1 MAMRLLT
8 ENVPLLAV
16 IVEGIGSAKLIVSPL
31 FALARA
37 ARSVPAPLSAVL
49 VTVIVA
55 ARKWA
60 NAAASANVRQ
70 MANGMWPMVFWA
82 FVFTPD
88 SAKSEDEIYQRD
100 REFFLGRQKAD

>member
-1 MAMRLLT
+1 MATRLFTAKLPPLT
-8 ENVPLLAV
+8 TT
-16 IVEGIGSAKLIVSPL
+16 VEGIGSAKLIVSP
-31 FALARA
+31 FWALARA

-60 NAAASANVRQ
+60 NAAARANVRQ
-70 MANGMWPMVFWA
+70 RTNGIWPMVFGA

-88 SAKSEDEIYQRD
+88 SAKSEGETYQRGQ
-100 REFFLGRQKAD
+100 EYFEKE